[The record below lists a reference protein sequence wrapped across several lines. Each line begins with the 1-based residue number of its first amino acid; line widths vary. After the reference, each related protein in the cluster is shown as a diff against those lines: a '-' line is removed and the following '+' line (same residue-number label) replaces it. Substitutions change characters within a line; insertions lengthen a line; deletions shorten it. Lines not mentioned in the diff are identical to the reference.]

1 VAKEQHKTSSV
12 AEKLGKKFSH
22 IPSEDT
28 RRMFLIE
35 LTKIRPNP
43 DQPRK
48 TFDEEGLEELAQSI
62 QKHGQLQP
70 IVLKKDNDGKD
81 MYTLA
86 AGERRFR
93 AHQRLGMT
101 HIYAVLTDGSLDE
114 ISLIENV
121 QREDLHPLELAEYL
135 DKMMK
140 NHSWSQVE
148 LSNVI
153 GKARKTINEVL
164 LLNTLPEAIKEEW
177 RTSATAVPKSVL
189 IQLARI
195 DDPEEQKAFWHQA
208 RGGILTVKAAR
219 AQRKTGTPKEPIS
232 VITHLLTSGKGL
244 ARKLGSLT
252 VQDLTADDVYQLFEL
267 RKEITDL
274 ITELG
279 EKHRKYADGQTP
291 IQE

>member
-1 VAKEQHKTSSV
+1 MAKEQHKTSSV

-48 TFDEEGLEELAQSI
+48 TFDEESLEELAQSI

-70 IVLKKDNDGKD
+70 IVLKKDDDED
-81 MYTLA
+81 MYILA

-140 NHSWSQVE
+140 NHSWNQVE

-177 RTSATAVPKSVL
+177 RTSATSVPKSVL
-189 IQLARI
+189 IQLARM
-195 DDPEEQKAFWHQA
+195 DNPEEQKAFWQQA
-208 RGGILTVKAAR
+208 QGGVLTVKAAR
-219 AQRKTGTPKEPIS
+219 AQRKTGTPKESVS

-244 ARKLGSLT
+244 TRKLKSLT
-252 VQDLTADDVYQLFEL
+252 VQDLTSDDVYQLFEL

-279 EKHRKYADGQTP
+279 DKHRKYVDDQIP
-291 IQE
+291 VQE

>member
-1 VAKEQHKTSSV
+1 MAKEQHKTSSV

-28 RRMFLIE
+28 RRMFLVE

-48 TFDEEGLEELAQSI
+48 TFDEESLEELAQSI

-70 IVLKKDNDGKD
+70 IVLKKDDDED
-81 MYTLA
+81 MYILA

-140 NHSWSQVE
+140 NHSWNQVE

-164 LLNTLPEAIKEEW
+164 LLNTLPEAIKQEW
-177 RTSATAVPKSVL
+177 RTSAASVPKSVL
-189 IQLARI
+189 IQLARM
-195 DDPEEQKAFWHQA
+195 DNPEEQKAFWQQA
-208 RGGILTVKAAR
+208 QGGVLTVKAAR
-219 AQRKTGTPKEPIS
+219 AQRKTGTQKEPAS
-232 VITHLLTSGKGL
+232 VITHLITSGKGL
-244 ARKLGSLT
+244 TRKLKSLT
-252 VQDLTADDVYQLFEL
+252 VQDLTSDDVYQLFEL

-279 EKHRKYADGQTP
+279 DKHRKYADGQTP
-291 IQE
+291 VQE

>member
-1 VAKEQHKTSSV
+1 MAKEQHKTSSV

-28 RRMFLIE
+28 RRMFLVE

-48 TFDEEGLEELAQSI
+48 TFDEESLEELAQSI

-70 IVLKKDNDGKD
+70 IVLKKDDDED
-81 MYTLA
+81 MYILA

-140 NHSWSQVE
+140 NHSWNQVE

-177 RTSATAVPKSVL
+177 RTSATSVPKSVL
-189 IQLARI
+189 IQLARM
-195 DDPEEQKAFWHQA
+195 DNPEEQKAFWQQA
-208 RGGILTVKAAR
+208 QGGVLTVKAAR
-219 AQRKTGTPKEPIS
+219 AQRKTSTQKEPAS
-232 VITHLLTSGKGL
+232 VITHLITSGKGL
-244 ARKLGSLT
+244 TRKLKSLT

-279 EKHRKYADGQTP
+279 DKHRKHVDDQIP
-291 IQE
+291 VQE

>member
-1 VAKEQHKTSSV
+1 MAKEHHKTSSIV
-12 AEKLGKKFSH
+12 EKLGKKFSR
-22 IPSEDT
+22 IPSEDV
-28 RRMFLIE
+28 RRMFLVE

-70 IVLKKDNDGKD
+70 IVLKKDDDED
-81 MYTLA
+81 MYILA

-164 LLNTLPEAIKEEW
+164 LLNTLPEANKEEW
-177 RTSATAVPKSVL
+177 RTSASTVPKTVL
-189 IQLARI
+189 IKHSPI
-195 DDPEEQKAFWHQA
+195 DNPEEKKAFWHQA

-219 AQRKTGTPKEPIS
+219 AQRKTGTPREPAS

-244 ARKLGSLT
+244 ARKLRGLT

-279 EKHRKYADGQTP
+279 DKHRKYADGQIP
-291 IQE
+291 VQE

>member
-1 VAKEQHKTSSV
+1 MTKEQHKTSSV

-28 RRMFLIE
+28 RRMFLVE

-48 TFDEEGLEELAQSI
+48 TFDEESLEELAQSI

-70 IVLKKDNDGKD
+70 IVLKKDDDED
-81 MYTLA
+81 MYILA

-140 NHSWSQVE
+140 NHSWNQVE

-177 RTSATAVPKSVL
+177 RTSATSVPKSVL
-189 IQLARI
+189 IQLARM
-195 DDPEEQKAFWHQA
+195 DNPEEQKAFWQQA
-208 RGGILTVKAAR
+208 QGGVLTVKAAR
-219 AQRKTGTPKEPIS
+219 AQRKTGTQKEPAS

-244 ARKLGSLT
+244 TRKLKSLT
-252 VQDLTADDVYQLFEL
+252 VQDLTSDDVYQLFEL

-279 EKHRKYADGQTP
+279 DKHRKYADDQTP
-291 IQE
+291 VQE